1 VGIFATLARMLL
13 MAALAYVGR
22 RTSFMVSRR
31 ASFGVSLALA
41 ALHGLVRSQL
51 TAAQAVPPAPPPPSA
66 TPAPD
71 PAIAPAPI
79 APPPNVP
86 VPFVAPGPS
95 TTSASPRQAA
105 PQPSAAGTYEQPINQ
120 PPVGL
125 RTSLPTDE
133 SLEARVN
140 SLSDAV
146 EAASH
151 LKITGFIQAQYVH
164 YDTSDPG
171 VDASGKPKNKDVF
184 EVRRARLRA
193 TYTLGI
199 SEYLLNVDAIPSGV
213 SVKEAEV
220 SMTAPWTEAVK
231 TKFTIGLMYI
241 PFGYESQESDSVLPF
256 IERSALANRLFP
268 GQRDI
273 GLRAAGNL
281 FDKKIE
287 YQVALMNGNPISDA
301 VFPALDPNGAKDVVG
316 RVGVNVGGLRAGISG
331 LWGKGFLTPAVDD
344 AKTANVNEAHGYR
357 NFDHGAAGFDI
368 VYKVA
373 IPVIGPLALYAE
385 GVIAR
390 NLDRS
395 AIGDYPKPPTST
407 VDGVK
412 LYGVGLVNTTQ
423 RTGYIGFLQNLT
435 QWGAI
440 GARAEIFDPSSKSD
454 NTIGALTFVG
464 HVYPTE
470 HLRLTVAY
478 QANFESPKVAN
489 NIFWLRGQVKF

>member
-1 VGIFATLARMLL
+1 MLL
-13 MAALAYVGR
+13 MAAVAYVCR

-31 ASFGVSLALA
+31 ASFGVSLVLVALP
-41 ALHGLVRSQL
+41 GLVRPQL
-51 TAAQAVPPAPPPPSA
+51 TAAQEVPPAPPPSAAPAVEGPS
-66 TPAPD
+66 PL
-71 PAIAPAPI
+71 APAPS
-79 APPPNVP
+79 VP
-86 VPFVAPGPS
+86 VPYVSPGPS
-95 TTSASPRQAA
+95 TTSAPYQGA
-105 PQPSAAGTYEQPINQ
+105 PPPAGTLQEPINL

-133 SLEARVN
+133 ALEARVN

-164 YDTSDPG
+164 YDQSDPG
-171 VDASGKPKNKDVF
+171 VDASGKAKNKDVF

-199 SEYLLNVDAIPSGV
+199 SEYLLNIDAIPTGV

-220 SMTAPWTEAVK
+220 SMTVPWTEVVK
-231 TKFTIGLMYI
+231 TKFTVGLMYI

-256 IERSALANRLFP
+256 VERSALANRLFP

-281 FDKKIE
+281 FDKKFE
-287 YQVALMNGNPISDA
+287 YQIALMNGNPISDA
-301 VFPALDPNGAKDVVG
+301 VFPSLDPNGTKDVVG
-316 RVGVNVGGLRAGISG
+316 RIGVNVAGLRAGLSG
-331 LWGKGFLTPAVDD
+331 VWGKGFLTPAVDD
-344 AKTANVNEAHGYR
+344 PKTANVNEAHGYR

-368 VYKVA
+368 VYKVG
-373 IPVIGPLALYAE
+373 IPVLGPLALYAE
-385 GVIAR
+385 GAIAK

-395 AIGDYPKPPTST
+395 ALGDYPKPPTST

-412 LYGVGLVNTTQ
+412 VFGRGLANTTQ
-423 RTGYIGFLQNLT
+423 LTGYFGILQNLT

-440 GARAEIFDPSSKSD
+440 GARAEIFDPSNKAD
-454 NTIGALTFVG
+454 NTIGAVTIAG
-464 HVYPTE
+464 HVYPSDN
-470 HLRLTVAY
+470 LRLTVAY
-478 QANFESPKVAN
+478 QANFESPKIDN
-489 NIFWLRGQVKF
+489 NVFWLRGQVKF